1 MMIANAAHPP
11 GADTPPPGA
20 DGTTVMA
27 TRFGEIAIDP
37 AHAIEMPRGLLG
49 FADHRQFA
57 LAALPDPRFAQFK
70 LLQSLS
76 DAEVSFLLL
85 PVDPAAGVLTA
96 EDCAA
101 ACKALNIPPADVA
114 ILVIVTI
121 RRIAAEAR
129 VSVNLRAPILIDVAA
144 RRGWQFVIPNGRY
157 PIRQELPLIGVQAT
171 R

>member
-1 MMIANAAHPP
+1 M
-11 GADTPPPGA
+11 
-20 DGTTVMA
+20 VMA
-27 TRFGEIAIDP
+27 TRFGEITVDP

-49 FADHRQFA
+49 FADHRQYV
-57 LAALPDPRFAQFK
+57 LAPLPDPRFAQFK

-76 DAEVSFLLL
+76 DPEVSFLVL
-85 PVDPAAGVLTA
+85 PIDPATGVLEAVDCDAACSALTIPA
-96 EDCAA
+96 ED
-101 ACKALNIPPADVA
+101 VV

-129 VSVNLRAPILIDVAA
+129 VSVNLRAPIFVDVGR
-144 RRGWQFVIPNGRY
+144 RRGWQFVMPNGRY

>member
-1 MMIANAAHPP
+1 MIIANAARIP
-11 GADTPPPGA
+11 GAETPPPGG
-20 DGTTVMA
+20 DGMLVVA
-27 TRFGEIAIDP
+27 TRFGDITVDP
-37 AHAIEMPRGLLG
+37 ALALEMPRGLLG

-57 LAALPDPRFAQFK
+57 LAELPDRRFAQFK
-70 LLQSLS
+70 LLLSLS
-76 DAEVSFLLL
+76 DPEVSFLLL
-85 PVDPAAGVLTA
+85 PVDPAAGILA
-96 EDCAA
+96 PEDCDA

-144 RRGWQFVIPNGRY
+144 RRGWQFVIPNGNY